1 MKKFILGFLLLIS
14 LTACCTAWAQKEAAL
29 QINIVGIADPLKGK
43 MMSLMANRSQ
53 DIPAPL
59 TTEKIQR
66 FAKLSPNYIRKG
78 MQPYGYF
85 KPQISTHLTQLRTGW
100 VLNID
105 IKPGPVVKIISVDLQ
120 ISGEG
125 SNDHYFKALSRHL
138 PIKAG
143 QNLNVDNYQQ
153 AKDNLFSLASNRGY
167 FSAKMLV
174 SKIVINVN
182 SEQASIVLHFDTGP
196 RYRFGQ
202 TLFPPSDLNLTLL
215 ERFLRYKPGDYY
227 DSAEIQK
234 TQQVLAGSGY
244 FSQSVVMPLP
254 EQKTENLQVPVKV
267 ELTPVKPRRY
277 TFGLGYGTDT
287 GPRGTLG
294 FNWIPINSYGHHI
307 NILARGS
314 YIKTGGQTLQNN
326 TINGSYIIPGNDPAT
341 DSYAISAG
349 YGNISQ
355 ASVNG
360 NPNKANSFKTAL
372 SYNTVF
378 GENWQQTLALTYL
391 TERYQL
397 TDTPYINANVLYP
410 SGHWQY
416 IRNQPAKKIINNG
429 ISASFD
435 LAGAS
440 QAIVSKT
447 NFVQGKAGLK
457 ALGTFDPTHTRFLF
471 RGQVGRT
478 QVDNLNDLPLT
489 LQLYA
494 GGPAS
499 IRGFKYN
506 SIGPGKNL
514 ALASGEIQQRIYGDW
529 YLAGFLD
536 GGSVSDTT
544 TPISNFN
551 GWVAGAGGGVVVLTL
566 IGAVEL
572 DVARPVINA
581 RGAKTWQIEFSV
593 GAEL

>member
-1 MKKFILGFLLLIS
+1 MKKIILGFLLLVS
-14 LTACCTAWAQKEAAL
+14 LMACWPVWAQTTAAL
-29 QINIVGIADPLKGK
+29 QINVEGIGDPLKGK
-43 MMSLMANRSQ
+43 MMTLMANRSQ

-66 FAKLSPNYIRKG
+66 FVKLTPNYIRRG
-78 MQPYGYF
+78 LQPYGYF
-85 KPQISTHLTQLRTGW
+85 KPQITTNLSESPTGW
-100 VLNID
+100 TLTVNINL
-105 IKPGPVVKIISVDLQ
+105 GPVIKVVNVDLQ
-120 ISGEG
+120 ITGQG
-125 SNDHYFKALSRHL
+125 SSDHFFRTLSANL
-138 PIKAG
+138 PIKTG
-143 QNLNVDNYQQ
+143 QNLNVDDYQK
-153 AKDNLFSLASNRGY
+153 AKDNLFNLASNRGY
-167 FSAKMLV
+167 FSAKMIE
-174 SKIVINVN
+174 SKIIINVN

-202 TLFPPSDLNLTLL
+202 TLFPPSDLNLKFL
-215 ERFLRYKPGDYY
+215 ERFLRYQPGDYY
-227 DSAEIQK
+227 NSADIQK

-244 FSQSVVMPLP
+244 FSQAVVMPLP
-254 EQKTENLQVPVKV
+254 EQSQDSHVPVKI

-314 YIKTGGQTLQNN
+314 YINTGGQTLQNN

-360 NPNKANSFKTAL
+360 QPNKANSFKTAL
-372 SYNTVF
+372 SYNTVLND
-378 GENWQQTLALTYL
+378 NWQQVLALTYL

-397 TDTPYINANVLYP
+397 TDTPFINANVLYP

-416 IRNQPAKKIINNG
+416 IRNQPAQKIINNG

-440 QAIVSKT
+440 EAVISKT
-447 NFVQGKAGLK
+447 NFVQGKTGLK
-457 ALGTFDPTHTRFLF
+457 ALGTLDPTHTRFLF
-471 RGQVGRT
+471 RGQLGRT
-478 QVDNLNDLPLT
+478 QVDDLQDLPLT

-514 ALASGEIQQRIYGDW
+514 ALASGEIQQRVYKDW
-529 YLAGFLD
+529 YLAAFLD
-536 GGSVSDTT
+536 SGSVSDSDIPLT
-544 TPISNFN
+544 NFT
-551 GWVAGAGGGVVVLTL
+551 GWVAGAGGGVVVLTA

-581 RGAKTWQIEFSV
+581 RGNKTWQLEFSV